1 MPYKDETGLYKSL
14 FNEAGGIISN
24 VSSIKKLDQYIQ
36 LVRIL
41 TNEWE
46 TTWPWFRGVSRAS
59 YSLVPSI
66 YRASSWKYDTKIA
79 REMIDEFIRYARQL
93 LPQIS
98 YDYNRWGWYQIMRHH
113 GLPTRLLDWTYASKT
128 ALYFALRNLED
139 INNPCVWVLN
149 PFTLNTASRGKPN
162 VLYTDPVIQSK
173 DDLYIEKYLDSDNKL
188 PGLPIAVGPAHINP
202 RITAQRG

>member
-66 YRASSWKYDTKIA
+66 
-79 REMIDEFIRYARQL
+79 
-93 LPQIS
+93 
-98 YDYNRWGWYQIMRHH
+98 
-113 GLPTRLLDWTYASKT
+113 
-128 ALYFALRNLED
+128 
-139 INNPCVWVLN
+139 
-149 PFTLNTASRGKPN
+149 
-162 VLYTDPVIQSK
+162 
-173 DDLYIEKYLDSDNKL
+173 
-188 PGLPIAVGPAHINP
+188 
-202 RITAQRG
+202 